1 MLADS
6 GRISI
11 PGGSRVSASPDP
23 FQNAYQSAG
32 AASDAKPPKPDRA
45 STIDAPQM
53 GQGSQSFDHVDVNP
67 FITGG
72 AKPHNK
78 TAAKV

>member
-1 MLADS
+1 MLAES

-11 PGGSRVSASPDP
+11 PGGSRASVSPDP

-53 GQGSQSFDHVDVNP
+53 GQGSQSFEHVDVNP
-67 FITGG
+67 FISGG
-72 AKPHNK
+72 GKHNK